1 MVRAGPFRP
10 DIIMTLDMTR
20 FTPDPAQY
28 RRRASRLGQY
38 ASLEPDPERKRLLL
52 EEAMS
57 WVALAENEE
66 LLRGPA
72 PAVPQHRRRSV
83 LDRA

>member
-1 MVRAGPFRP
+1 M
-10 DIIMTLDMTR
+10 IR

-38 ASLEPDPERKRLLL
+38 ANLEPDPERKRLLL

-57 WVALAENEE
+57 WVVLAENEE
-66 LLRGPA
+66 LLGRTGA
-72 PAVPQHRRRSV
+72 SAMPQRARRSA

>member
-1 MVRAGPFRP
+1 
-10 DIIMTLDMTR
+10 MTLDMTR
-20 FTPDPAQY
+20 FAPDPAQY

-66 LLRGPA
+66 LLGRYGAAAIPQRG
-72 PAVPQHRRRSV
+72 RRSV

>member
-1 MVRAGPFRP
+1 MVRAGRHRV
-10 DIIMTLDMTR
+10 DIDMIR
-20 FTPDPAQY
+20 FAPDPAQY

-66 LLRGPA
+66 LLGRTGA
-72 PAVPQHRRRSV
+72 SAMPQRARHRAR
-83 LDRA
+83 DRA

>member
-1 MVRAGPFRP
+1 
-10 DIIMTLDMTR
+10 MTLDMTR
-20 FTPDPAQY
+20 FDPDPAQY

-57 WVALAENEE
+57 WIALAENEE
-66 LLRGPA
+66 LLGRYGA
-72 PAVPQHRRRSV
+72 PATPHRAWRSV